1 MANITV
7 DMVDAALAAAY
18 PHIWSAP
25 GVFQSN
31 LPQSAARA
39 DQIRER
45 MVAALEAA
53 QAAAPASE
61 RLPAAADL
69 AIELG
74 QLAGKVARLAPTQPV
89 PTEVKAGPSP
99 EAQLISNFY
108 SKARSDKMPV
118 LARTDRRTLTTQL
131 VEVQDEI
138 IRLRAE
144 VTRLSGVELSTLADA
159 ARREGVLQ
167 SRISLLQEEV
177 STLNRKLTAAR
188 MTKSSTETPVTP
200 PPPNVD
206 PVDDI
211 VEKIFGFAE
220 RGLDFINTKL
230 GEKKDDK

>member
-1 MANITV
+1 MTNITV
-7 DMVDAALAAAY
+7 DMVDAALAAAH

-25 GVFQSN
+25 GFLHPSGRSGTSTAQ
-31 LPQSAARA
+31 A
-39 DQIRER
+39 DALREK
-45 MVAALEAA
+45 MVRALEAA

-89 PTEVKAGPSP
+89 SP
-99 EAQLISNFY
+99 PVLPHPLPDAQLIIDFY
-108 SKARSDKMPV
+108 QEVSRGKSLPAITGEDIGALTARV
-118 LARTDRRTLTTQL
+118 VAVR
-131 VEVQDEI
+131 DEI
-138 IRLRAE
+138 VRLRGA
-144 VTRLSGVELSTLADA
+144 ELSTLADA